1 MLTCAIFVSVFAS
14 TNAEA
19 SLATYEK
26 GDKWALKGE
35 KDISLGYYSVNQLL
49 ELGND
54 DSWFRN
60 GAIDNASISAYM
72 SSVMLFEIVDVTDD
86 EYVVK
91 VTAAQNLSLDV
102 TLLATGEIVEPGVYI
117 VDWDSD
123 YVSDPNLSMNI
134 TDADTTV
141 AQVGVDAK
149 LVAGA
154 NETYIVHMQKSDMAI
169 KSISVDAS
177 VYARGHA
184 NLYNIPNSTE
194 EEDIYENDL
203 LNISSYESMSSNITF
218 DFDLAGQMSFDPYVS
233 MVKDGPEEDSTWEVD
248 TYVNG
253 SFSWTGMLD
262 VTGLPQ
268 SLIDEIFD
276 EDMAD
281 NGITGFPID
290 LAEIYDD
297 PDSSPRI
304 DNGTLAINAEE
315 AFFEFSN
322 LGNDVV
328 NDPVYGNITIY
339 RLGFNNATDRN
350 YLEAWYYPAEGV
362 LVGIELNY
370 PLSGLGN
377 IVLDMKSV
385 SVEDAEKAVSNI
397 SEQVAE
403 KKTYEQVNV
412 VTSAGDSSNGLM
424 DLLPYIIGLIAV
436 VVVVVVAA
444 VFLMKR
450 KSKPKA

>member
-1 MLTCAIFVSVFAS
+1 MLTCAIFISVFAS

-49 ELGND
+49 ELGTD

-72 SSVMLFEIVDVTDD
+72 SSVMLFEVVDVTND
-86 EYVVK
+86 EYVLK

-102 TLLATGEIVEPGVYI
+102 TLLATGEIVEPGCYI

-141 AQVGVDAK
+141 AQVGADGQ

-154 NETYIVHMQKSDMAI
+154 NETYIIHMNKSDMAI

-177 VYARGHA
+177 VYARGHVD
-184 NLYNIPNSTE
+184 LYNIPNSTE

-203 LNISSYESMSSNITF
+203 LNISSYESMSSNITL
-218 DFDLAGQMSFDPYVS
+218 DLNLDGQMSFNPYVS
-233 MVKDGPEEDSTWEVD
+233 MIRDSPDEDSTWEAD

-276 EDMAD
+276 EDLAD

-297 PDSSPRI
+297 SDSSPRI
-304 DNGTLAINAEE
+304 DNGTLDINAED
-315 AFFEFSN
+315 AYFEFSN

-339 RLGFNNATDRN
+339 RLGFNNATERN

-370 PLSGLGN
+370 PLSGFGN